1 MDYQFFIRKI
11 DAYDGTEEFLREI
24 DEPIGFDGFSIKMQ
38 RSNYHGIS
46 AEFSEKVLEFYG
58 KAIDIIKDAFDEG
71 LDSELQFIIKK
82 SCGDNGNYDEL
93 YRGVLDLSTY
103 EYKQGDYCSVRCKV
117 GEIGQRT
124 TFNSRVETNVLL
136 SSGQTIDG
144 KDLAIGSDKTYSN
157 YEREIKIPGM
167 GLPME
172 SRGKMSVVD
181 KLKVAKESP
190 FFKDQSFPEN
200 RHHLYIGFSDSE
212 ISELGAI
219 KNEFTTQK
227 KPIYIADKKGKF
239 TIEYNLNFHLV
250 WDRKF
255 YRTNYIVCLRKNDEL
270 IVEQNSYSY
279 APNDNNERFVN
290 KDKKIEIDL
299 EQGDKLYFYIRYWF
313 CIEENYPTGAGG
325 GVSLQ
330 EVPVY
335 VRKKE
340 ISDNNQVSYF
350 KVFRKDMETSVYG
363 KIAFVHEVLNGVCDI
378 TSGLT
383 VRSDWYSRKDSA
395 INPLKDVNRYFGSGS
410 LKTLTTGARLRRG
423 RMTGSNNITPLKF
436 CFKDL
441 IQNLNA
447 IDNVGWGFSLEMENG
462 SPKLFI
468 RVEPMAWFYKKD
480 LELLVVDNVQNISRK
495 VDVKRVY
502 NRAEIGYEKYAE
514 LNKGRFI
521 DAIHTKREY
530 SNGLKAVKRTYKKLS
545 KFIADGY
552 LIEEARRKA
561 LDPSHK
567 DESKDED
574 VFILEVGGSVWLDGF
589 IEYFVVQGLDVK
601 PIFKNRILSPETV
614 FNPRLTPRRN
624 AEKHKQSL
632 FYSLRNNEFRFISG
646 TGNYFVVG
654 KGMKHEPDDL
664 FVNYYLEEH
673 TELTSWGANG
683 VYEYLGLGVGFG
695 FYNPFLRAE
704 ILKFEYPLKWTDY
717 KRIKDNPY
725 GYILV
730 NGEKCFIWSVDYVLD
745 SGLCKFELIPS
756 F

>member
-11 DAYDGTEEFLREI
+11 DAYDGTEEFLREV
-24 DEPIGFDGFSIKMQ
+24 DEPIGFDSFSIKMQ
-38 RSNYHGIS
+38 RSNYHGVS

-58 KAIDIIKDAFDEG
+58 EAIDIIEEAFNEG
-71 LDSELQFIIKK
+71 LDSELQFIIKR
-82 SCGDNGNYDEL
+82 SCGESGGYDEL
-93 YRGVLDLSTY
+93 YRGVLDLATY
-103 EYKQGDYCSVRCKV
+103 EHKQGDYCSVRCKV

-124 TFNSRVETNVLL
+124 TFNNRVDTNVFLN
-136 SSGQTIDG
+136 SGQTIDG
-144 KDLAIGSDKTYSN
+144 KDLAIGSDNNYAN
-157 YEREIKIPGM
+157 YEREIEIPGM

-172 SRGKMSVVD
+172 SRGKMGVVD
-181 KLKVAKESP
+181 KLKVAKEY
-190 FFKDQSFPEN
+190 SFAVNEN
-200 RHHLYIGFSDSE
+200 FPDYYHKLYLGFNETE

-219 KNEFTTQK
+219 KSEFTTSK
-227 KPIYIADKKGKF
+227 KPVYVADKSGRF
-239 TIEYNLNFHLV
+239 TIEYDLYFHLV

-255 YRTNYIVCLRKNDEL
+255 YRTNYTVVLRKNDDI
-270 IVEQNSYSY
+270 IVEQSSYS
-279 APNDNNERFVN
+279 ATTNSNNERLIN
-290 KDKKIEIDL
+290 KDKTGDNKIEVDL
-299 EQGDKLYFYIRYWF
+299 NEGDKLYLYIRYYF
-313 CIEENYPTGAGG
+313 GIDSSGG
-325 GVSLQ
+325 YS
-330 EVPVY
+330 EYFVY
-335 VRKKE
+335 VREKE
-340 ISDNNQVSYF
+340 DNVSYF
-350 KVFRKDMETSVYG
+350 KVFREDLEVSVYS
-363 KIAFVHEVLNGVCDI
+363 KVAFVHEVLNGVCDI

-383 VRSDWYSRKDSA
+383 VRSDWYSREDSV
-395 INPLKDVNRYFGSGS
+395 INPLNDIIRHFGRGS
-410 LKTLTTGARLRRG
+410 LKTLTTGARLKRG
-423 RMTGSNNITPLKF
+423 RMTGSDGIVPLRF

-441 IQNLNA
+441 MQNLNA

-462 SPKLFI
+462 TPKLFI
-468 RVEPMAWFYKKD
+468 RVEPMEWFYNKD
-480 LELLVVDNVQNISRK
+480 LELLVIDDVQEISRK

-502 NRAEIGYEKYAE
+502 NGAEIGYEKYAE

-530 SNGLKAVKRTYKKLS
+530 NNGLKAVKRTYKKLS

-574 VFILEVGGSVWLDGF
+574 VFVLEVVGRLWLDNF
-589 IEYFVVQGLDVK
+589 IDYFVAQGLEVR
-601 PIFKNRILSPETV
+601 PTFEGRILSPETV

-624 AEKHKQSL
+624 AEKHKQNL
-632 FYSLRNNEFRFISG
+632 FYSLNNNDFRFISG

-654 KGMKHEPDDL
+654 KGMVHEPNNISL
-664 FVNYYLEEH
+664 NYYLDEH
-673 TELTSWGANG
+673 TEVTYWGASG
-683 VYEYLGLGVGFG
+683 VYEYLGLDVAFG

-717 KRIKDNPY
+717 KKIKDNPY

-730 NGEKCFIWSVDYVLD
+730 NGEKCFIHSVDYSLN